1 MSKAKVL
8 VAPSLLSADPLNFER
23 DLMEAEALGIDWHH
37 FDVMDGHFVPNLT
50 YGLPLVRALK
60 AKSKI
65 PLDVHIMVSN
75 PDAVALDYVAAGA
88 DYLVFPIESVVHS
101 HRLIRVIQEKGAKAG
116 VAINPGTSLSAIEA
130 LLPYLDS
137 VNVMSVN
144 PGFGGQAFI
153 PESLGRIAALKA
165 MLKNIGRD
173 KACLIEVDGGVNAET
188 TPKIIEAGADVLV
201 AGTFFYG
208 SKDKRAALNTLR
220 GLG

>member
-23 DLMEAEALGIDWHH
+23 DLMEAEALGVDWHH

-60 AKSKI
+60 AKTKI
-65 PLDVHIMVSN
+65 LLDVHIMVSN
-75 PDAVALDYVAAGA
+75 PDVVALDYVAAGA
-88 DYLVFPIESVVHS
+88 DYLVFPIESAVHS
-101 HRLIRVIQEKGAKAG
+101 HRLIHVIQEKGAKAG

-153 PESLGRIAALKA
+153 PESLGRIAKLKS
-165 MLKNIGRD
+165 MLKDLGREG
-173 KACLIEVDGGVNAET
+173 KCLIEVDGGVNAET
-188 TPKIIEAGADVLV
+188 APKIIAAGADVLV

-208 SKDKRAALNTLR
+208 SKDKRAAINTLR
-220 GLG
+220 GL